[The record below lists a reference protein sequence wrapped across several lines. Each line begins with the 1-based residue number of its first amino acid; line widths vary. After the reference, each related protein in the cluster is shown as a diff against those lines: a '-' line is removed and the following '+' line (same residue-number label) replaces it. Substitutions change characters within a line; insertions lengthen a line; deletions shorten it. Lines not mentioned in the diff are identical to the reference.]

1 MSNHH
6 DLGGDEL
13 RRQLRKF
20 GQSSAAAQRSQR
32 RMLGALLHGSTSA
45 DTRIDVLFGRRQL
58 FRLGGLTVASGAV
71 LAACAYDAGEPGP
84 VGIGDAPEEAP
95 DVLVNDVVLLRTA
108 SSLEHVA
115 IDVYQLVIDAG
126 VLPGGVADVAKR
138 FQADH
143 RQHAEAFETLTTEF
157 GGTPFA
163 CANPKIWSALIEP
176 VWTRITEGIE
186 ATDAAKAIPPSDD
199 PTLDALNVAHA
210 LEAIAGSTYQAL
222 VSAFSQPQLRRD
234 AMEVG
239 KVEARH
245 AALLALAINPGGY
258 LPVDAAEAAAA
269 TTTTVADTIPKDV
282 NTTAPAGEEVE
293 APVAEDRPVPVA
305 LPGAFGN
312 LGALVLVVGAGDEN
326 GVRLK
331 VNVETPSLNSF
342 VYESISC
349 E

>member
-1 MSNHH
+1 MNRRH

-13 RRQLRKF
+13 RRQLREF
-20 GQSSAAAQRSQR
+20 GRQSAAAQRGQR
-32 RMLGALLHGSTSA
+32 RVVSALLSSA
-45 DTRIDVLFGRRQL
+45 APTGTRMDALVGRRQL

-71 LAACAYDAGEPGP
+71 LAACAYDAGDPGP
-84 VGIGDAPEEAP
+84 VGFGDEPQEAP
-95 DVLVNDVVLLRTA
+95 DVEVNDVVLLRTA

-126 VLPGGVADVAKR
+126 VLTGVAGDVAKR

-143 RQHAEAFETLTTEF
+143 RQHAETFEALTEEF
-157 GGTPFA
+157 GGEPFT
-163 CANPKIWSALIEP
+163 CANPKIWSALIDP
-176 VWTRITEGIE
+176 VWTRITVGIA
-186 ATDAAKAIPPSDD
+186 ATDAAKAIPASDNV
-199 PTLDALNVAHA
+199 PLDALNVAHA

-245 AALLALAINPGGY
+245 AAVLALAINPGGY
-258 LPVDAAEAAAA
+258 LPVDPSDTPA

-282 NTTAPAGEEVE
+282 NTTAPAGEEP

-331 VNVETPSLNSF
+331 TNVETPSLNSF

>member
-1 MSNHH
+1 MSSGHE
-6 DLGGDEL
+6 LGGDEL
-13 RRQLRKF
+13 RRQLRSF
-20 GQSSAAAQRSQR
+20 GQQSATASRSQR
-32 RMLGALLHGSTSA
+32 RLIDALMSGSAPAASRLGAL
-45 DTRIDVLFGRRQL
+45 VGRRQL
-58 FRLGGLTVASGAV
+58 FRLGGLTVASSAV

-84 VGIGDAPEEAP
+84 VGFGDEPEEAP
-95 DVLVNDVVLLRTA
+95 DVEVNDVVLLRTA

-115 IDVYQLVIDAG
+115 IDVYQLVLDGG
-126 VLPGGVADVAKR
+126 VLEGAAADIAKR

-143 RQHAEAFETLTTEF
+143 RQHAETFEAITAEL
-157 GGTPFA
+157 GGEPFT
-163 CANPKIWSALIEP
+163 CANPKIWSALIAP

-186 ATDAAKAIPPSDD
+186 ATDAAKAIPPSDNVA
-199 PTLDALNVAHA
+199 LDALNVAHA

-245 AALLALAINPGGY
+245 AAVLALAINPGGY
-258 LPVDAAEAAAA
+258 LPVDAAATAA

-282 NTTAPAGEEVE
+282 NTTAPADEEPA

-342 VYESISC
+342 VYDSISC

>member
-1 MSNHH
+1 MNIRH
-6 DLGGDEL
+6 DRGGDEL
-13 RRQLRKF
+13 RRQLREF
-20 GQSSAAAQRSQR
+20 GQHSAASQRSQR
-32 RMLGALLHGSTSA
+32 RVFRALLHSDASS
-45 DTRIDVLFGRRQL
+45 DTRVESLFGRRQL
-58 FRLGGLTVASGAV
+58 FGLGGLAVASGAV
-71 LAACAYDAGEPGP
+71 LAACAYDAGEPGS

-115 IDVYQLVIDAG
+115 IDVYQLALDAG
-126 VLPGGVADVAKR
+126 VLPGAVADVAKR

-143 RQHAEAFETLTTEF
+143 RQHAEAFETLTSEF
-157 GGTPFA
+157 GGQPFT
-163 CANPKIWSALIEP
+163 CANPKIWSALIDP
-176 VWTRITEGIE
+176 VWKRITEGTE

-210 LEAIAGSTYQAL
+210 LESIAGSTYQAL

-258 LPVDAAEAAAA
+258 LPVDAAEAPAV

-282 NTTAPAGEEVE
+282 NTTAPAGGDEP
-293 APVAEDRPVPVA
+293 APVAEDRLVPVA

-312 LGALVLVVGAGDEN
+312 LGALLLVVGAGDEN

-331 VNVETPSLNSF
+331 INVETPSLNSF
-342 VYESISC
+342 VYESITC